1 MELEVMEQHSSSV
14 GNHSAFSNEDKY
26 YAIYKISAKGQGTRS
41 VALLH
46 GEHPVRPGKRGCAP
60 GNWIKVSSSQGL
72 LPFKSLRS
80 VNLFYLHKKL
90 HFREL
95 VNISTH

>member
-1 MELEVMEQHSSSV
+1 MEQHSSSV

-60 GNWIKVSSSQGL
+60 GN
-72 LPFKSLRS
+72 
-80 VNLFYLHKKL
+80 
-90 HFREL
+90 
-95 VNISTH
+95 

>member
-1 MELEVMEQHSSSV
+1 MEQHSSSV

-46 GEHPVRPGKRGCAP
+46 GGHPGNRGCAP
-60 GNWIKVSSSQGL
+60 GN
-72 LPFKSLRS
+72 
-80 VNLFYLHKKL
+80 
-90 HFREL
+90 
-95 VNISTH
+95 

>member
-46 GEHPVRPGKRGCAP
+46 GGHPGNRGCAP
-60 GNWIKVSSSQGL
+60 GN
-72 LPFKSLRS
+72 
-80 VNLFYLHKKL
+80 
-90 HFREL
+90 
-95 VNISTH
+95 